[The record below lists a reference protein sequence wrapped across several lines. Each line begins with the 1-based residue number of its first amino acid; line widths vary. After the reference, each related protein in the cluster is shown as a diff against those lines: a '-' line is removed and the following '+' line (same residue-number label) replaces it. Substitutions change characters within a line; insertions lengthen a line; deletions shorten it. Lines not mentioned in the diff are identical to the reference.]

1 MMESIFEVSVYVY
14 DRTDYLI
21 RAESILYSSRKAAE
35 DMADS
40 LASIYVKNE
49 FQNEWDNYVESDL
62 SQSYDDSDNLVSIKL
77 QDKDI
82 PEVTRLFIGVEQKQV
97 FENVRSYLDD
107 KVKQNVEN
115 VPIDELDTSEKLK
128 RWISE
133 D

>member
-1 MMESIFEVSVYVY
+1 MESIFEVTVYAY

-21 RAESILYSSRKAAE
+21 RAESILCSSRKAAE

-49 FQNEWDNYVESDL
+49 FHDEWDNYVESDL
-62 SQSYDDSDNLVSIKL
+62 SRSYDDSDNLVSIKL

-115 VPIDELDTSEKLK
+115 VPVDEVDTSEKLK

>member
-21 RAESILYSSRKAAE
+21 RAESILCSNRKVAE
-35 DMADS
+35 DMAENF
-40 LASIYVKNE
+40 ASSYVKNE
-49 FQNEWDNYVESDL
+49 FKDEWDNYKESDL
-62 SQSYDDSDNLVSIKL
+62 NRNFDDNSNLTSIKL

-82 PEVTRLFIGVEQKQV
+82 PEVTRLFVGVEQKQV

-107 KVKQNVEN
+107 RVKKNVEN
-115 VPIDELDTSEKLK
+115 VPVDKLDTSE
-128 RWISE
+128 

>member
-1 MMESIFEVSVYVY
+1 MESIFEVTVYAY

-21 RAESILYSSRKAAE
+21 RAESILCSSRKAAE

-49 FQNEWDNYVESDL
+49 FQDEWDNYVESDL
-62 SQSYDDSDNLVSIKL
+62 SRSYDDSDNLVSIKL

-97 FENVRSYLDD
+97 FEDVRSYLDD
-107 KVKQNVEN
+107 RIEKNIEN
-115 VPIDELDTSEKLK
+115 VPVDKLDTSE
-128 RWISE
+128 

>member
-1 MMESIFEVSVYVY
+1 MESIFEVSVYVY

-21 RAESILYSSRKAAE
+21 RAESILCSSRQAAE

-49 FQNEWDNYVESDL
+49 FQDEWDNYVESDL
-62 SQSYDDSDNLVSIKL
+62 SRSYDDSDNLVSIKL

-97 FENVRSYLDD
+97 FENVRSYLGDRIE
-107 KVKQNVEN
+107 KNIEN
-115 VPIDELDTSEKLK
+115 VPVDEVDTDEELK

-133 D
+133 E

>member
-1 MMESIFEVSVYVY
+1 MESIFEVTVYAY

-21 RAESILYSSRKAAE
+21 RAESILCSSRKAAE

-49 FQNEWDNYVESDL
+49 FQDEWNDYKESDL
-62 SQSYDDSDNLVSIKL
+62 SRSYDDSDNLVSIKL

-97 FENVRSYLDD
+97 FEDVRSYLDD
-107 KVKQNVEN
+107 RVKQNVEGIP
-115 VPIDELDTSEKLK
+115 VDELDSSQELK

-133 D
+133 E

>member
-1 MMESIFEVSVYVY
+1 MESIFEVTVYAY

-21 RAESILYSSRKAAE
+21 RAESILCSSRKAAE

-49 FQNEWDNYVESDL
+49 FQDEWDNYVESDL
-62 SQSYDDSDNLVSIKL
+62 SRSYDDSDNLVSIKL

-97 FENVRSYLDD
+97 FEDVRSYLDD
-107 KVKQNVEN
+107 R
-115 VPIDELDTSEKLK
+115 IEKK
-128 RWISE
+128 H
-133 D
+133 

>member
-1 MMESIFEVSVYVY
+1 MESIFEVTVYAY

-21 RAESILYSSRKAAE
+21 RAESILCSSRKAAE

-49 FQNEWDNYVESDL
+49 FQDEWDNYVESDL
-62 SQSYDDSDNLVSIKL
+62 SRSYDDSDNLVSIKL

-107 KVKQNVEN
+107 RVKQNVKN
-115 VPIDELDTSEKLK
+115 MPVDELDTDEELK
-128 RWISE
+128 RWIRE
-133 D
+133 E

>member
-1 MMESIFEVSVYVY
+1 MESIFEVTVYAY

-21 RAESILYSSRKAAE
+21 RAESILCSSRKAAE

-49 FQNEWDNYVESDL
+49 FQDEWDNYVESDL
-62 SQSYDDSDNLVSIKL
+62 SRSYDDNDNLVSIKL

-107 KVKQNVEN
+107 RVKQNVEN
-115 VPIDELDTSEKLK
+115 VPVDELDTSEKLK

-133 D
+133 E

>member
-1 MMESIFEVSVYVY
+1 MESIFEVSVYVY

-21 RAESILYSSRKAAE
+21 RAESILCSSRKAAE
-35 DMADS
+35 DMAENF
-40 LASIYVKNE
+40 ASSYVKNE
-49 FQNEWDNYVESDL
+49 FKDEWDNYKESDL
-62 SQSYDDSDNLVSIKL
+62 NRNFDDDSNLISIKL

-107 KVKQNVEN
+107 RVKKNVEN
-115 VPIDELDTSEKLK
+115 VPVDKLDTSE
-128 RWISE
+128 

>member
-1 MMESIFEVSVYVY
+1 MESIFEVTVYAY
-14 DRTDYLI
+14 DRTNYLI
-21 RAESILYSSRKAAE
+21 RAESILCSSRKAAE

-49 FQNEWDNYVESDL
+49 FHDEWDNYVESDL
-62 SQSYDDSDNLVSIKL
+62 SRSYDDSDNLVSIKL

-107 KVKQNVEN
+107 RVKQNIKNMPV
-115 VPIDELDTSEKLK
+115 DELDTDEELK
-128 RWISE
+128 RWIRE
-133 D
+133 E

>member
-1 MMESIFEVSVYVY
+1 MESIFEVTVYAY

-21 RAESILYSSRKAAE
+21 RAESILCSSRKAAE

-49 FQNEWDNYVESDL
+49 FHDEWDNYVESDL
-62 SQSYDDSDNLVSIKL
+62 SRSYDDSDNLVSIKL

-97 FENVRSYLDD
+97 FENIRSYLDD
-107 KVKQNVEN
+107 RVKQNVEGIP
-115 VPIDELDTSEKLK
+115 VDELDSSQELK

-133 D
+133 E

>member
-1 MMESIFEVSVYVY
+1 MESIFEVSVYVY

-21 RAESILYSSRKAAE
+21 RAESILCSSRKAAE

-49 FQNEWDNYVESDL
+49 FQDEWDNYVESDL
-62 SQSYDDSDNLVSIKL
+62 SRSYDDSDNLVSIKL

-97 FENVRSYLDD
+97 FENVRSYLGDRIE
-107 KVKQNVEN
+107 KNIEN
-115 VPIDELDTSEKLK
+115 VPVDEVDTDEELK

-133 D
+133 E

>member
-1 MMESIFEVSVYVY
+1 MESIFEVSVYVY

-21 RAESILYSSRKAAE
+21 RAESILCSSRQAAE
-35 DMADS
+35 DMAEN
-40 LASIYVKNE
+40 LALSYVKNE
-49 FQNEWDNYVESDL
+49 FQDEWNDYKESDL
-62 SQSYDDSDNLVSIKL
+62 SRSFDDSNKLVSIKL

-97 FENVRSYLDD
+97 FEDVRSYLDD
-107 KVKQNVEN
+107 RIEKNIEN
-115 VPIDELDTSEKLK
+115 VPVDEVDTSEKLK

>member
-1 MMESIFEVSVYVY
+1 MESIFEVTVYAY

-21 RAESILYSSRKAAE
+21 RAESILCSSRKAAE

-49 FQNEWDNYVESDL
+49 FQDEWDNYVESDL
-62 SQSYDDSDNLVSIKL
+62 SRSYDDSDNLVSIKL

-97 FENVRSYLDD
+97 FENVRSYLGDRIE
-107 KVKQNVEN
+107 KNIEN
-115 VPIDELDTSEKLK
+115 VPVDEVDTDEELK

-133 D
+133 E

>member
-1 MMESIFEVSVYVY
+1 MKPIFEVTVYVY

-21 RAESILYSSRKAAE
+21 RAESILYLNRRAAE
-35 DMADS
+35 DMAEN
-40 LASIYVKNE
+40 LASSYVKNE
-49 FQNEWDNYVESDL
+49 FKDEWDDYVESDL
-62 SQSYDDSDNLVSIKL
+62 SKNYDDSGNLISIKL

-128 RWISE
+128 RWARE
-133 D
+133 E

>member
-1 MMESIFEVSVYVY
+1 MESIFEVSVYVY

-21 RAESILYSSRKAAE
+21 RAESILCSSRKAAE

-62 SQSYDDSDNLVSIKL
+62 SRSFDDSNKLVSIKL

-97 FENVRSYLDD
+97 FEDVRSYLDD
-107 KVKQNVEN
+107 RIEKNIEN
-115 VPIDELDTSEKLK
+115 VPVDEVDTDEELK
-128 RWISE
+128 RWIRE
-133 D
+133 E

>member
-1 MMESIFEVSVYVY
+1 MESIFEVTVYAY

-21 RAESILYSSRKAAE
+21 RAESILCSNRKAAE

-49 FQNEWDNYVESDL
+49 FQDEWDNYVESDL
-62 SQSYDDSDNLVSIKL
+62 SRSYDDSDNLVSIKL
-77 QDKDI
+77 QDKVI

-107 KVKQNVEN
+107 RVKQNVEGIP
-115 VPIDELDTSEKLK
+115 VDELDSSQELK
-128 RWISE
+128 RWIRE
-133 D
+133 E

>member
-1 MMESIFEVSVYVY
+1 MESIFEVTVYAY

-21 RAESILYSSRKAAE
+21 RAESILCSSRKAAE

-49 FQNEWDNYVESDL
+49 FQDEWDNYVESDL
-62 SQSYDDSDNLVSIKL
+62 SRSYDDSDNLVSIKL

-107 KVKQNVEN
+107 RVKQNVEN
-115 VPIDELDTSEKLK
+115 VPVDELDTSEKLK

-133 D
+133 E